1 MRIAEIYASLQG
13 EGLLAGTPSAFV
25 RASGCNLRC
34 HWCDTPFA
42 SWAPEGDD
50 WSVPRIVEA
59 LTALESRGPAGGLVR
74 HAVITGGEP
83 LIFADTV
90 PLCRSLRQSGWHVT
104 IETAGTV
111 LPPGIAAA
119 DLADLMSISPKL
131 ASSAPPAAAGELPR
145 EAVAAGGGWRAR
157 HEAARR
163 DDAVLMA
170 LMAAPHQLKFV
181 IDSPADFAEAC
192 GWVDDL
198 AAAGAP
204 VDPRTIF
211 MMPQG
216 RTPADLERTGRW
228 LRPECRRAG
237 FRFGPRHHIGWFGDL
252 RGT

>member
-13 EGLLAGTPSAFV
+13 EGLLAGTPSGFV

-42 SWAPEGDD
+42 SWEPEGDD
-50 WSVPRIVEA
+50 WPVPRILAELSA
-59 LTALESRGPAGGLVR
+59 LHSGHTAGGLGGHTTGGLAR

-90 PLCRSLRQSGWHVT
+90 TLCRALRQAGWHVT

-111 LPPGIAAA
+111 LPAGVAAS

-131 ASSAPPAAAGELPR
+131 ASSAPPAGA
-145 EAVAAGGGWRAR
+145 WRVR

-163 DDAVLMA
+163 DDTVLAA
-170 LMAAPHQLKFV
+170 LMMAPHQLKFV
-181 IDSPADFAEAC
+181 IDSPADFAEASR
-192 GWVDDL
+192 WIDDL
-198 AAAGAP
+198 VAAGAP
-204 VDPRTIF
+204 VDRRTVF

-216 RTPADLERTGRW
+216 RTTAELDRTGHW
-228 LRPECRRAG
+228 LLSECRRAG
-237 FRFGPRHHIGWFGDL
+237 FRFGPRHHIAWFGDV

>member
-13 EGLLAGTPSAFV
+13 EGLLAGTPSGFV

-42 SWAPEGDD
+42 SWEPEGDD
-50 WSVPRIVEA
+50 WPVPRI
-59 LTALESRGPAGGLVR
+59 LEELATLDSSHTDGGLTRHTDGGLGR

-90 PLCRSLRQSGWHVT
+90 ALCRALRQAGWHVT

-111 LPPGIAAA
+111 LPPGVAAP

-131 ASSAPPAAAGELPR
+131 ASSAPPAGA
-145 EAVAAGGGWRAR
+145 WRAR

-163 DDAVLMA
+163 DDTVLAA
-170 LMAAPHQLKFV
+170 LMTASHQLKFV
-181 IDSPADFAEAC
+181 IDSPADFTEAC
-192 GWVDDL
+192 RWIDDL
-198 AAAGAP
+198 VAAGAP
-204 VDPRTIF
+204 VDRRTVF

-216 RTPADLERTGRW
+216 RTTAELDRTGRW
-228 LRPECRRAG
+228 LLSECRRAG
-237 FRFGPRHHIGWFGDL
+237 FCFGPRHHIAWFGDV